1 MHYIQ
6 ITDRSYT
13 NMNMNM
19 NMNDLRTASM
29 SLTVEELRLIRG
41 ALADIIELDQ
51 NALECLEGDE
61 WYEPTLQHI
70 RDMDTLYIKV
80 TRELEAIVG
89 VMA

>member
-1 MHYIQ
+1 
-6 ITDRSYT
+6 
-13 NMNMNM
+13 MNMNM

-51 NALECLEGDE
+51 NALESLEGDE
-61 WYEPTLQHI
+61 GYEPTLQHI
-70 RDMDTLYIKV
+70 HDMNELYKKV